1 MTKVVRPTT
10 LLGLA
15 MLLLAPLPAC
25 REQGDTPNRLERD
38 GQRGV
43 YTDYAHIRST
53 ALDEGQDP
61 NRYLGRS
68 FDKLGFTAQ
77 DVQGFLP
84 NQVLDLSAWRATA
97 PGAPSAR
104 LFPPPLPLGYEP
116 KRGSPT
122 PSAPSM
128 RRWVEISYETP
139 SA

>member
-1 MTKVVRPTT
+1 MTKVVRSTT

-15 MLLLAPLPAC
+15 MLLLAPLSAC

-84 NQVLDLSAWRATA
+84 NQVLDLSRLTSDSPWSPFGEALPSATA
-97 PGAPSAR
+97 PRVRAQAGKP
-104 LFPPPLPLGYEP
+104 E
-116 KRGSPT
+116 

-128 RRWVEISYETP
+128 RRWAEISYETP

>member
-1 MTKVVRPTT
+1 MTKVVRFTT

-53 ALDEGQDP
+53 ALDQDQDP
-61 NRYLGRS
+61 DRYLGRS

-84 NQVLDLSAWRATA
+84 NQVLDLS
-97 PGAPSAR
+97 R
-104 LFPPPLPLGYEP
+104 LAS
-116 KRGSPT
+116 GSP
-122 PSAPSM
+122 
-128 RRWVEISYETP
+128 
-139 SA
+139 